1 MSLIRGIH
9 HISMKCVTQEDYQRV
24 LSFYRDVLGLRVV
37 RQWDNGM
44 MLDTGSGLLEI
55 FRDGQSPLEKGVIR
69 HVALAAGD
77 VDECARRVTQA
88 GYPVFLGPKDIVI
101 PSEPPYRARIAFCH
115 GPLGEEIEFF
125 CPENDGLS

>member
-9 HISMKCVTQEDYQRV
+9 HISMKCVTQEDYLRV

-44 MLDTGSGLLEI
+44 MLDTGGGLLEI

-69 HVALAAGD
+69 HVALASGD

-88 GYPVFLGPKDIVI
+88 GYSVFLGPKDITI